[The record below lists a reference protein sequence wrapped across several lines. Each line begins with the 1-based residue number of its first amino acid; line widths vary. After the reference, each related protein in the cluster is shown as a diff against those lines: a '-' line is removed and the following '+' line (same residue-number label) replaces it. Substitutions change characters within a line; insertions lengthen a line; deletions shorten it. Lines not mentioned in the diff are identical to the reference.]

1 MRIHRRD
8 LLRSGA
14 LRGAATLPSGSAQ
27 ADFQPYF
34 ELGEATIAQLQEGMK
49 SGRWTAL
56 SLAAKYLEAIE
67 EIDRRGPAVGSVIEI
82 NPDAHDI
89 ARTLDYERNDK
100 GPRGPLHGVPIP
112 ETAPPGTSP
121 AMPPQTIRSAWIPT
135 A

>member
-27 ADFQPYF
+27 
-34 ELGEATIAQLQEGMK
+34 ATIAQLQEGMK

-89 ARTLDYERNDK
+89 ARTLDNERKDK

-112 ETAPPGTSP
+112 ETAPPGTAP